1 MTGTCLGSRPSH
13 LLYTGLVCLCDK
25 LSHVRAN
32 PSTHAPYAALA
43 VATVAFGLSFVAIK
57 VALRGFEPLLGAFLR
72 FALAGGVL
80 YVAWLLF
87 GGAERKAKC
96 ASRAELARLALLGF
110 VSLTVYIS
118 LENLGIARTSAG
130 VAAVLAGAI
139 PVFVIVLNA
148 FTLHEANGARQWA
161 GVVISFAGI
170 VGLVGFG
177 TGIERGT
184 LLGNLLVL
192 GASLAVAVYTLMAR
206 QLLIDLPAL
215 YVTTY
220 QTLFGALFI
229 VPAVIVEALIV
240 GVRTPTWSAAG
251 GIVYLAIGA
260 SAVGYV
266 LYNYALRFV
275 EASRVSV
282 FMNLT
287 PVVGIAGAYFLLGER
302 FTLGQAIAALV
313 VGAGVWLANSGSRCA
328 GATCPP
334 TA

>member
-1 MTGTCLGSRPSH
+1 VRTNPPS
-13 LLYTGLVCLCDK
+13 
-25 LSHVRAN
+25 
-32 PSTHAPYAALA
+32 PAPYAALA

-57 VALRGFEPLLGAFLR
+57 VALGGFEPLLGAFLR

-87 GGAERKAKC
+87 GGAERKAKR
-96 ASRAELARLALLGF
+96 ASRRELGRLALLGF

-148 FTLHEANGARQWA
+148 FTLREATGARQWA
-161 GVVISFAGI
+161 GVLVSFVGI
-170 VGLVGFG
+170 VALVAFG
-177 TGIERGT
+177 TGVESGT

-206 QLLIDLPAL
+206 RLLVDRSAL

-220 QTLFGALFI
+220 QHLFGALFV

-240 GVRTPTWSAAG
+240 GGVRAPTWPAVG
-251 GIVYLAIGA
+251 GIVYLAIAA
-260 SAVGYV
+260 SAVGY
-266 LYNYALRFV
+266 LLFNYALRFV
-275 EASRVSV
+275 EASRASV
-282 FMNLT
+282 FTNLT
-287 PVVGIAGAYFLLGER
+287 PVVGIAGAYLLLGER
-302 FTLGQAIAALV
+302 FGPGQMIAALV